1 MEQWNDAAFARQWAE
16 KNVDNP
22 TRKRT
27 LDLLIKII
35 ADYLS
40 AVAVPRQILD
50 VGCGHGAIAE
60 RVLQDIPGTTLVGLD
75 GSQPMLDMASERL
88 APFSGRASLLHADFE
103 TMTPDTLA
111 GQRFGI
117 AFASQAIHN
126 CSDEGKRKTL
136 ASVRAAMAPGGL
148 FLLSD
153 RIRLAAPALFP
164 VYRSVWD
171 ALGPDFNNQQNEG
184 LTFAEHDA
192 SREERGDRPGSLEQ
206 NLLWLREAGFA
217 EVAAVQVIGIRAII
231 AARAG
236 S

>member
-1 MEQWNDAAFARQWAE
+1 MEQWNDATFARQWAE
-16 KNVDNP
+16 KNVENP
-22 TRKRT
+22 SRKRA

-35 ADYLS
+35 ADYLN
-40 AVAVPRQILD
+40 AVSVPRHILD
-50 VGCGHGAIAE
+50 VGCGHGVIAQQ
-60 RVLQDIPGTTLVGLD
+60 VLQEIPGTTLVGLD
-75 GSQPMLDMASERL
+75 GSPPMLDMARERL
-88 APFSGRASLLHADFE
+88 TPFGERASLLHADFE

-111 GQRFGI
+111 GHVFGV
-117 AFASQAIHN
+117 AFASQSIHN

-153 RIRLAAPALFP
+153 RIRLATPALFP

-171 ALGPDFNNQQNEG
+171 ALGPDFNNQQDEG
-184 LTFAEHDA
+184 QTYAEHDA
-192 SREERGDRPGSLEQ
+192 TREERGDKPGSLEQ